1 MPQQS
6 FPDLVRLIPVVS
18 GPVVLMSGVGLVLL
32 TMTNR
37 FGRIIDRGRRV
48 VDLMETA
55 ADPAQRELLRRQL
68 VTLRRQAALMRV
80 AVSLI
85 VLAVL
90 LIAMLIL
97 VLFVGMSRGVALVA
111 TVQVLFV
118 SALLAMIAGLGF
130 FLREILLSTAAH
142 DLDLA
147 RVTDA

>member
-6 FPDLVRLIPVVS
+6 FPELVRLIPVVS

-48 VDLMETA
+48 VDLLEA
-55 ADPAQRELLRRQL
+55 ADDDAKRTVLRRQL

-90 LIAMLIL
+90 LVATLIL
-97 VLFVGMSRGVALVA
+97 VMFVGMSVGYALVR

-118 SALLAMIAGLGF
+118 TALLAMIAGLAF